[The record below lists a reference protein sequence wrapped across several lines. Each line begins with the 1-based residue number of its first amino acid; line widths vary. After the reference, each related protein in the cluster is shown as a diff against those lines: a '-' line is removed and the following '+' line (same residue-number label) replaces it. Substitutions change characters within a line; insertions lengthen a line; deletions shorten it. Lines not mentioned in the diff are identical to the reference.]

1 MPWCS
6 ATRDSP
12 NGSPTV
18 NRSPPGAVKRASGI
32 IGTAS
37 GNRCTCTAAELP
49 AAQQQGP
56 VVAGQRHARPPRRR
70 PRHSPPTT
78 NKKATPQGGF
88 LISSACGDH
97 DHAAWTGVLWSK
109 ECFTWHRPIFS
120 GGYPPNIVAAAAFH
134 NRVRD
139 GSEWFHCAMDTRIEL
154 TFANPLFIHPQE

>member
-18 NRSPPGAVKRASGI
+18 NRSPPAAVKRASGI

-56 VVAGQRHARPPRRR
+56 AVAVQRHARPPRRR
-70 PRHSPPTT
+70 PRHPQPQAIKKPPLRVAFSSPMHGVITITPHELESCGAK
-78 NKKATPQGGF
+78 NVLPGIDLFSQGATPQ
-88 LISSACGDH
+88 ISSALHRFTAEFEMDRSGSN
-97 DHAAWTGVLWSK
+97 APWTPG
-109 ECFTWHRPIFS
+109 
-120 GGYPPNIVAAAAFH
+120 
-134 NRVRD
+134 
-139 GSEWFHCAMDTRIEL
+139 
-154 TFANPLFIHPQE
+154 